1 MRACSRETKKNVYIC
16 LGVKADPPGRRL
28 RRPPPRVGF
37 VALRKKSLAMIFTIG
52 RQVGSGGRLV
62 GKLIAQRL
70 GLEFYDSEILQIAA
84 KESGIKGEFFEKS
97 DERNSLWGRFTS
109 FFMSDH
115 LLPAENCL
123 SPQSLFK
130 FQSDAIRQA
139 ARQAKGAVFVGRC
152 SDYILRDFPNRVDVF
167 ISAEMSSRVK
177 RASHYYDVTEDE
189 AAKKIADMEEA
200 RADYYNFYTEKTWGM
215 ASSYHLCV
223 DSTDISIEQ
232 VADVIINFARRTGK
246 LADE

>member
-1 MRACSRETKKNVYIC
+1 
-16 LGVKADPPGRRL
+16 
-28 RRPPPRVGF
+28 
-37 VALRKKSLAMIFTIG
+37 MIFTIG

-62 GKLIAQRL
+62 GKIIAQRL
-70 GLEFYDSEILQIAA
+70 GYEFYDSEILQIAA
-84 KESGIKGEFFEKS
+84 QESGIKGEFFEKS

-139 ARQAKGAVFVGRC
+139 ARKGKGAVFVGRC
-152 SDYILRDFPNRVDVF
+152 SDYILRDFDDRVDAF
-167 ISAEMSSRVK
+167 ISADMENRVR
-177 RASHYYDVTEDE
+177 RASHYYDVSEQE

-200 RADYYNFYTEKTWGM
+200 RADYYNFYTEKKWGA
-215 ASSYHLCV
+215 ASSYDICV
-223 DSTDISIEQ
+223 DSTNITIEQ
-232 VADVIINFARRTGK
+232 VADIIIGYAKMAGK
-246 LADE
+246 LSD